1 MAERLQKLI
10 SASGMM
16 SRRAAENA
24 IREGRVSVN
33 DRIAVLGDCAGSD
46 DQVLLDGVAV
56 KRPIKLYYLALN
68 KPSGYV
74 TTMKDEKGRKT
85 VCDLVRSVPA
95 RVYPVGR
102 LDLNSEGL
110 LIMTNDGEF
119 AESLAHPSG
128 GFSKTYLVTVAGKN
142 IEGSFKRLKLPFS
155 IDDVDVQAVKVEML
169 QKEKKEAV
177 LSVTI
182 REGKNRQIR
191 RMCETAGL
199 KVKRLQRIQEG
210 PISLGDLESGSYRY
224 LTEEEVDSVF
234 GR

>member
-1 MAERLQKLI
+1 
-10 SASGMM
+10 
-16 SRRAAENA
+16 
-24 IREGRVSVN
+24 
-33 DRIAVLGDCAGSD
+33 
-46 DQVLLDGVAV
+46 
-56 KRPIKLYYLALN
+56 
-68 KPSGYV
+68 
-74 TTMKDEKGRKT
+74 MKDEKGRKT

>member
-1 MAERLQKLI
+1 
-10 SASGMM
+10 
-16 SRRAAENA
+16 
-24 IREGRVSVN
+24 
-33 DRIAVLGDCAGSD
+33 
-46 DQVLLDGVAV
+46 
-56 KRPIKLYYLALN
+56 
-68 KPSGYV
+68 
-74 TTMKDEKGRKT
+74 
-85 VCDLVRSVPA
+85 
-95 RVYPVGR
+95 
-102 LDLNSEGL
+102 
-110 LIMTNDGEF
+110 
-119 AESLAHPSG
+119 
-128 GFSKTYLVTVAGKN
+128 
-142 IEGSFKRLKLPFS
+142 
-155 IDDVDVQAVKVEML
+155 ML